1 MLSLPKILLTVAV
14 IAAVY
19 LISKSLSA
27 RARRAGET
35 ARSTPPP
42 PDSIESLDL
51 APCPV
56 CGAYREKGATCCER

>member
-27 RARRAGET
+27 RARRADE
-35 ARSTPPP
+35 AAPSAPPP
-42 PDSIESLDL
+42 ADSVESLDL

-56 CGAYREKGATCCER
+56 CGAYREKGATCCQR